1 MLSEQKITKEQ
12 VATFTGTFEITELA
26 VGNSRFGIGIIL
38 AMAGLVGIWGCVCL
52 VNGVVQS
59 QNVQEL
65 ARGIFTAFTGI

>member
-1 MLSEQKITKEQ
+1 MVSEQKISKEQ
-12 VATFTGTFEITELA
+12 VATFADTVEITELA

-38 AMAGLVGIWGCVCL
+38 AMAGFVGIWGCLCL

-59 QNVQEL
+59 QNIQEL